1 MPSPTDFNLSPYYDD
16 FAESKKFHRILFRP
30 AFAVQARELT
40 QSQTILQ
47 NQIEKFGDHMFKQGA
62 MVIPGQVSI
71 DTNYE
76 SVKLTSKSASSINDY
91 LNTNLTGATSG
102 VTAKVINVFATDGT
116 DPDTLFVKYERAGTN
131 NTSLVFTDGETI
143 TSDASGNP
151 TAVVATTHIGSA
163 AGIKAGTYYINGF
176 FVSVDDSTL
185 ILDKYTNEPSYRI
198 GLTVTESFVTPN
210 DDNDLNDNAQGV
222 SNTNAPGAHRF
233 KITLSLAKKTLA
245 SADDNNFYEISRV
258 DRGNIQ
264 TMVRDTEYAILEDTL
279 ARRTFD
285 ESGDYVLTNPDYD
298 VREHLAS
305 GNNRGVFSASDNG
318 DATKLAIG
326 VSPFK
331 AYVNGYESQRL
342 GTTFVAIEKARDFDT
357 ANNIKTRFEV
367 DNFFNVNNVYGSPD
381 VGFVSGDV
389 EPFKAI
395 NLYDRATSVRGIEN
409 SVVGFD
415 VPQIGRAKSRGFQY
429 VSGSESNDIF
439 ATTGVWRHYIFDIEM
454 FTHLNLTSMPV
465 MQFTDGEVV
474 NGAVSNASGIVQ
486 FISVDHTFSPA
497 SSISV
502 ASPGVVTLNGHGLTD
517 GMQIDLSG
525 GNFQVDSTAYTPGIY
540 TARNCTTNTFELFSA
555 SGRDPINVTSYTSP
569 PTILHGVLILSN
581 VQGTFIAGETVTG
594 QQSNASANIQQ
605 DSIGKRGVITKDISE
620 TKQIGMPGTP
630 PYTAD
635 IDLSESFSQQV
646 NIQGNVSIANNS
658 AVLKGKGTN
667 FNVDLKIGDSVSFTN
682 DAGGTV
688 NATIKNIVSQAE
700 ATLSAAVGA
709 ADVSTATVVTRK
721 RAKLQKPENN
731 ILLFK
736 LPYKTIKTL
745 KTESNS
751 GLTDTNFQVRRQFTQ
766 TLSSN
771 GDATISAGT
780 NETFA
785 SLANSDFSV
794 SVMTTGSGS
803 SGAVGDL
810 LNLTGSNHEGDSI
823 FNLTGSPTGKTL
835 NLDFGAQFAGHKV
848 KIIAT
853 VSRAVAGSKTKS
865 LNSNQT
871 VNISSQQTIESG
883 TIGLGKAD
891 VFKINSVKMS
901 GGFGAAATASDT
913 DITNRFELDNG
924 QRDNFYDIG
933 RLKLVPGAIRP
944 TGQLLVNFDFFSHG
958 SGDYFDVDSY
968 SGVVN
973 YEEIPNYR
981 SDTTGEE
988 FELRDTLDF
997 RPRVDDASTITSDLV
1012 ARSYDGTGAS
1022 PVDIPKFNSDI
1033 TSDLEFYL
1041 NRIDKIFLTREGQL
1055 RTVKG
1060 SSDLNP
1066 LSPADLEGHMLMAT
1080 VDVPSYTLKTEDVKV
1095 EAEDN
1100 RRYTM
1105 RDIGSLE
1112 KRIKNMEYYTQ
1123 LSLLEA
1129 DAQSLQIQDTDGFDR
1144 FKNGFVVDNFSG
1156 HNVGDVANNDY
1167 KLSIDMARGEARTY
1181 FNEDVVE
1188 LAESDDDGTAIT
1200 AGDRTDANYQKT
1212 GDLITLPYT
1221 ETNYITQPY
1230 ATKVENLNPFLV
1242 FNWIGDIDLDPPVD
1256 EWKET
1261 RVAPEIVANVNG
1273 SFDIMAIQRGLD
1285 NKSISEIPVGT
1296 VWNEWQDHWS
1306 GNPRSNAT
1314 WQGDNLVQTTQTDV
1328 GQVRSGIRTAIVP
1341 QTLRQSLGNRVIS
1354 VAFVPFIRSRE
1365 VVFQAY
1371 GMRPNTKVFPFF
1383 DEVAVAQYVT
1393 PDGGSLGGN
1402 LVTDSTGYV
1411 KGVFAIPDPNDDT
1424 KPKWRTGKRVFRL
1437 TSSDSNSD
1445 DRRVVATSAEG
1456 DYDAKGLLE
1465 TTQEAIIASREAR
1478 TQRTTVT
1485 SNRTI
1490 TRTASRV
1497 IARRQP
1503 PDRGN
1508 DNGGGRDFGGGGR
1521 DNDPLAQSFIVDD
1534 EDGIFCTGVDVFFKT
1549 KSDTIPVKAEIRNM
1563 VNGYPG
1569 TKILPFAL
1577 KWINPNQVNISDD
1590 ASAATTFTF
1599 DSPVYLQEGLEY
1611 ALVLYSDSVDYTAYV
1626 ARLGEKQIGSN
1637 RTVSTQ
1643 PNMGVLF
1650 KSSNNRTWSAEQME
1664 DMKLTL
1670 KKAVFD
1676 TSATGTVTLC
1686 NNSLPAK
1693 TLGNN
1698 PIRTFSGSAVVRVF
1712 HKNHGMHSSTDN
1724 VTIAGLP
1731 SGTYN
1736 GIPHSDINGTY
1747 STISNMTLDSYDITL
1762 SSAATSTGDVGGSTV
1777 TATQNRQFNVMQ
1789 LQIGHVLHPRTNLAT
1804 KMFTT
1809 SGRSIHGSETPFA
1822 LASNADARS
1831 VVLGDNIYFT
1841 DPRMVAS
1848 QINETNEMNGFKSL
1862 FVNLTMSSANENVSP
1877 VIDLK
1882 RVNAFAIS
1890 NRLNQPTVTST
1901 NTFTGDG
1908 STASFTLT
1916 SNPASVHL
1924 LSVKQSGKK
1933 LAPVDDF
1940 NVSGSTLTLDTAPPA
1955 GAKIVAKLAN
1965 TVNYEDDTATEGGS
1979 SEGVYLIKPV
1989 SLANPSTAIE
1999 VRVAASVRSSSS
2011 IKMFYRL
2018 SGGEETRRIQDI
2030 EYTPFNGDG
2039 SSDTNVAPS
2048 TGDQVIDIDFKDYKF
2063 SVKDLPEF
2071 TSFQI
2076 KVVFNGTNSAYPA
2089 RLKDFRAIALAV

>member
-76 SVKLTSKSASSINDY
+76 SIKLTSKSASSLSDY
-91 LNTNLTGATSG
+91 NNTTLTGGTSG
-102 VTAKVINVFATDGT
+102 VTAKVVGVSATDGT
-116 DPDTLFVKYERAGTN
+116 DPDTLFVKYNKAGTN
-131 NTSLVFTDGETI
+131 NTSIVFTDGETL
-143 TSDASGNP
+143 TSDGSGTP
-151 TAVVATTHIGSA
+151 TCVVATTHIGSA
-163 AGIKAGTYYINGF
+163 TAIQAGTYYINGF
-176 FVSVDDSTL
+176 FVSVDTSTL
-185 ILDKYTNEPSYRI
+185 VLDKYTNTPSYRI
-198 GLTVTESFVTPN
+198 GLTITESFVTPN
-210 DDNDLNDNAQGV
+210 DDNTLNDNAQGV

-233 KITLSLAKKTLA
+233 KIQLGLTKKTLA

-258 DRGNIQ
+258 DNGVIQ
-264 TMVRDTEYAILEDTL
+264 TMVRETEYAILEETL

-305 GNNRGVFSASDNG
+305 GDNRGVFSAADG
-318 DATKLAIG
+318 GLATKLAIG

-342 GTTFVAIEKARDFDT
+342 GTTFVDIDKARDFDT
-357 ANNIKTRFEV
+357 GNNNKTRFEV
-367 DNFFNVNNVYGSPD
+367 DNYFNVNNVYGSPD

-395 NLYDRATSVRGIEN
+395 NLYDRATSVRGTEN
-409 SVVGFD
+409 AVVGFD

-429 VSGSESNDIF
+429 VSGSETNDIF
-439 ATTGVWRHYIFDIEM
+439 DTSGIWRHYIFDVEM

-465 MQFTDGEVV
+465 MQFTDGEIV

-502 ASPGVVTLNGHGLTD
+502 ASPGVVTLNGHGLVD
-517 GMQIDLSG
+517 GQQINLSG
-525 GNFQVDSTAYTPGIY
+525 GDFQVDSSAYTPGIY
-540 TARNCTTNTFELFSA
+540 SVRNATTNTFELYSA
-555 SGRDPINVTSYTSP
+555 SGRDAVNVTSYTSP

-594 QQSNASANIQQ
+594 QSSSASANIQS
-605 DSIGKRGVITKDISE
+605 DSLGRRGVITKDISS

-635 IDLSESFSQQV
+635 VDLSATFSQHV
-646 NIQGNVSIANNS
+646 NIQGNVSIANSS
-658 AVLKGKGTN
+658 AQLLGKGTN
-667 FNVDLKIGDSVSFTN
+667 FNVDLKINDNISFTN
-682 DAGGTV
+682 DAGVTV
-688 NATIKNIVSQAE
+688 NAVIKNIVSQAE
-700 ATLSAAVGA
+700 ATLTANVGA

-745 KTESNS
+745 KTTSNS
-751 GLTDTNFQVRRQFTQ
+751 GLTDTNFQVRRQFTS

-785 SLANSDFSV
+785 SLSNSDFSV

-803 SGAVGDL
+803 TGAVGDT

-835 NLDFGAQFAGHKV
+835 NLDFGANFAGHKI

-865 LNSNQT
+865 LNSAQT
-871 VNISSQQTIESG
+871 VNVSSQQTIESG

-891 VFKINSVKMS
+891 IFKINNVYMS
-901 GGFGAAATASDT
+901 GGFGSAASASDT
-913 DITNRFELDNG
+913 DITNRFDLDNG

-933 RLKLVPGAIRP
+933 RLKLKPGAIRP

-973 YEEIPNYR
+973 YELIPNYV
-981 SDTTGEE
+981 SDTTGESY
-988 FELRDTLDF
+988 ELRDTLDF

-1022 PVDIPKFNSDI
+1022 SVDIPKFNSDI

-1066 LSPADLEGHMLMAT
+1066 LSPADLDGHMLMAT
-1080 VDVPSYTLKTEDVKV
+1080 VNVPSYTLRTDDVEV

-1129 DAQSLQIQDTDGFDR
+1129 DAQSLQIQDSDGFDR
-1144 FKNGFVVDNFSG
+1144 FKNGFVVDNFTG

-1181 FNEDVVE
+1181 FNEDVIE
-1188 LAESDDDGTAIT
+1188 LAESDDDGSAIT

-1221 ETNYITQPY
+1221 ETAYITQPF
-1230 ATKVENLNPFLV
+1230 ATKTENLNPFLI
-1242 FNWIGDIDLDPPVD
+1242 FNWIGDVQLDPPVD

-1261 RVAPEIVANVNG
+1261 RVAPEVVANVQG
-1273 SFDIMAIQRGLD
+1273 GFDILARERGL
-1285 NKSISEIPVGT
+1285 NSSVSEIPVGT
-1296 VWNEWQDHWS
+1296 VWNEWQDQWS
-1306 GNPRSNAT
+1306 GNPRTSAN
-1314 WQGDNLVQTTQTDV
+1314 WQGDNLVQTTSRTV
-1328 GQVRSGIRTAIVP
+1328 GQVRSGIRTTIVP
-1341 QTLRQSLGNRVIS
+1341 QTVRQSLGQRVIA
-1354 VAFVPFIRSRE
+1354 VAFVPFIRSRTVSFE
-1365 VVFQAY
+1365 AY
-1371 GMRPNTKVFPFF
+1371 GMRPNTRVFPFF
-1383 DEVAVAQYVT
+1383 DNINVSAYIT
-1393 PDGGSLGGN
+1393 PNGGSLGGN
-1402 LVTDSTGYV
+1402 LTTNSEGFVQGT
-1411 KGVFAIPDPNDDT
+1411 FAIPDPNVSSN
-1424 KPKWRTGKRVFRL
+1424 PRWRTGKRVFRL
-1437 TSSDSNSD
+1437 TSSSTNTKEASA
-1445 DRRVVATSAEG
+1445 VQTSAEA

-1465 TTQEAIIASREAR
+1465 TTQEAIISTREPR
-1478 TQRTTVT
+1478 TQRTSVT
-1485 SNRTI
+1485 SDRTI
-1490 TRTASRV
+1490 NRSASRV
-1497 IARRQP
+1497 IARRQR
-1503 PDRGN
+1503 D
-1508 DNGGGRDFGGGGR
+1508 DGGDGG
-1521 DNDPLAQSFIVDD
+1521 DPLAQSFIVDE
-1534 EDGIFCTGVDVFFKT
+1534 EDGIFITSLDVYFKT
-1549 KSDTIPVKAEIRNM
+1549 KSSTIPVKAEIRNM

-1569 TKILPFAL
+1569 PKVLPFAQ
-1577 KWINPNQVNISDD
+1577 KWLSPSAVNTSDD
-1590 ASAATTFTF
+1590 GSTATTFTF
-1599 DSPVYLQEGLEY
+1599 DSPVYLQEGVEY
-1611 ALVLYSDSVDYTAYV
+1611 SIVLYSDSVDYQAYV
-1626 ARLGEKQIGSN
+1626 ARLGEKQINSN
-1637 RTVSTQ
+1637 RLVSSQ
-1643 PNMGVLF
+1643 PNIGILF
-1650 KSSNNRTWSAEQME
+1650 KSANNRSWTAEQME
-1664 DMKLTL
+1664 DMKFTL

-1676 TSATGTVTLC
+1676 TSAPGTLTLC
-1686 NNSLPAK
+1686 NKNDMPVK
-1693 TLGNN
+1693 TLRNN
-1698 PIRTFSGSAVVRVF
+1698 PIRTFNGSGTIRVF
-1712 HKNHGMHSSTDN
+1712 HPNHGMHSSNDN
-1724 VTIAGLP
+1724 VIIAGLA
-1731 SGTYN
+1731 SGNYN
-1736 GIPHSDINGTY
+1736 GIAHSDINGTY
-1747 STISNMTLDSYDITL
+1747 TTIKNITLDSYDLVT
-1762 SSAATSTGDVGGSTV
+1762 SGTATATGDIGGATV
-1777 TATQNRQFNVMQ
+1777 TASQNIPFNLLQ
-1789 LQIGHVLHPRTNLAT
+1789 LQIGHVAHPLTSITPSLRT
-1804 KMFTT
+1804 TT
-1809 SGRSIHGSETPFA
+1809 GKSVHGSETSFVRDGT
-1822 LASNADARS
+1822 ADRRS
-1831 VVLGDNIYFT
+1831 VVLGDNIYWT
-1841 DPRMVAS
+1841 EPRLIAS
-1848 QINETNEMNGFKSL
+1848 RVNELNEMAGQKSII
-1862 FVNLTMSSANENVSP
+1862 VNLSITTSNPNLSP

-1882 RVNAFAIS
+1882 RCNAFAIA
-1890 NRLNQPTVTST
+1890 NRLNNPIVSST
-1901 NTFTGDG
+1901 DTFTGDG
-1908 STASFTLT
+1908 STTGFILSSTP
-1916 SNPASVHL
+1916 SDVHL
-1924 LSVKQSGKK
+1924 LAVKKSGKK
-1933 LAPVDDF
+1933 LSPVDDF
-1940 NVSGSTLTLDTAPPA
+1940 TVSGAQLNLTNAPA
-1955 GAKIVAKLAN
+1955 SGANITAKLTN
-1965 TVNYEDDTATEGGS
+1965 TVDYEDDTATEGGS
-1979 SEGVYLIKPV
+1979 SDSSYITRTV
-1989 SLANPSTAIE
+1989 SLESPSTALD
-1999 VRVAASVRSSSS
+1999 VRIAASVRSSSS
-2011 IKMFYRL
+2011 IKMFFRL
-2018 SGGEETRRIQDI
+2018 TGGEETRRIQDI
-2030 EYTPFNGDG
+2030 EFTPFNTDG
-2039 SSDTNVAPS
+2039 SSDTNVPPS
-2048 TGDQVIDIDFKDYKF
+2048 SGDEVNDIDFKDYKF
-2063 SVKDLPEF
+2063 SSANLPEF

-2076 KVVFNGTNSAYPA
+2076 KIVFRGINSAYPA